1 MNAPDSSGPDLY
13 AVFGNPIAHS
23 KSPRIHALF
32 AAQTD
37 QHLVYEKRLAPLDGF
52 AASVQEFIAAGGRGA
67 NVTVPFKLQAHDL
80 ADTLAPRAQAAGA
93 VNTLIFADGQVYGD
107 NTDGQGLVSDI
118 VHRAGQPINGQRVLV
133 LGAGGA
139 TRGALLPLLEQRP
152 QQLTLANRTLS
163 TAQELLT
170 RFSAQFPEA
179 GRGVTLHACGLSDIQ
194 GQFDLVIN
202 ATSASLQAA
211 IPPIPENCFAN
222 GALAYDMV
230 YGKEL
235 TPFLQYAQ
243 QHGARAR
250 DGLGMLVEQAALA
263 FFLWRKV
270 KPDSDAVYH
279 TLLSEL

>member
-1 MNAPDSSGPDLY
+1 MPAADLY

-32 AAQTD
+32 AAQTG
-37 QHLVYEKRLAPLDGF
+37 QHLVYEKRLAALDGF
-52 AASVQEFIAAGGRGA
+52 ATAVQEFIALGGRGA

-80 ADTLAPRAQAAGA
+80 ADSLAPRAQAAGA
-93 VNTLIFADGQVYGD
+93 VNTLIFENGQILGD

-118 VHRAGQPINGQRVLV
+118 VQRAAQPICGQRVLV

-152 QQLTLANRTLS
+152 QQLTLANRTAS
-163 TAQELLT
+163 TAQALLHQ
-170 RFSAQFPEA
+170 FCEQFPEA
-179 GRGVTLHACGLSDIQ
+179 SHGVKVAACGLSDIC
-194 GQFDLVIN
+194 GQFDLIIN
-202 ATSASLQAA
+202 ATSASLQAEVPA
-211 IPPIPENCFAN
+211 IPENCLAS

-243 QHGARAR
+243 QHGARVR

-263 FFLWRKV
+263 FFLWRGI
-270 KPDSDAVYH
+270 KPDSNAVYH